1 MEDQANSSS
10 ESDTS
15 CLNLSYSSSDF
26 ENELDSAGLSQESG
40 VKPYCFEPEDPS
52 GETSDG
58 SSGDSEEEGNE
69 RLSNLDW

>member
-40 VKPYCFEPEDPS
+40 VKPYCFEP
-52 GETSDG
+52 
-58 SSGDSEEEGNE
+58 
-69 RLSNLDW
+69 